1 VKASEVLGFVA
12 QMQQSTATA
21 DATAGI
27 ELISALET
35 LKSTCSA
42 VQATA
47 SDGVATSIAEQ
58 RRAIGKPKA
67 QWRAGVASQI
77 GLARRE
83 SPNKGGR
90 FLGLARAL
98 VHEMPHTYAR
108 LLAGELNEWRV
119 TLLVRETACLT
130 VEDRQIIDKRLCS
143 DPATLKNL
151 GDKAIE
157 SKAKSLVAQL
167 DPASVVKKKQKA
179 FSQRRTSTRPQP
191 DYMCEFKTLTSMDR
205 AVSMWATLRK
215 AADSI
220 VGVGDETRTRDQVM
234 ADLAYER
241 ITGASTAKAGAAVAV
256 NLVLSDE
263 TLLAGGKQPAH
274 LDGYGDIPA
283 SIARQLV
290 RDAFTEDVR
299 ITLRKLYAEPSS
311 GALTAME
318 SKSRTFPTA
327 LARLIDLRD
336 RTCRTPWCDAPIRHR
351 DHIRSFARGGETTA
365 NNGAGL
371 CAACNHA
378 KEADGWESGPRPK
391 AKGVVHIYDFETPT
405 GHAYSSEAPRI
416 PVARRY
422 SSFFEHELT
431 LNLTVA

>member
-1 VKASEVLGFVA
+1 MEASEVLKLVA
-12 QMQQSTATA
+12 QLQQSTGIV

-42 VQATA
+42 VQASAT
-47 SDGVATSIAEQ
+47 DGVATAIAEQ

-67 QWRAGVASQI
+67 QWRTGVASQI

-119 TLLVRETACLT
+119 TLIARETACLT
-130 VEDRQIIDKRLCS
+130 VEDRQIIDMRLCS

-157 SKAKSLVAQL
+157 SKAKVLAAQL
-167 DPASVVKKKQKA
+167 DPASVVKKKQRA

-263 TLLAGGKQPAH
+263 TLLAGSKEPAH
-274 LDGYGDIPA
+274 LDGYGEIPA

-290 RDAFTEDVR
+290 RDALAEDVR
-299 ITLRKLYAEPSS
+299 VTLRKLYAEPSS

-327 LARLIDLRD
+327 LARMIDLRD

-378 KEADGWESGPRPK
+378 KEAYGWESGPRPK
-391 AKGVVHIYDFETPT
+391 SKGVVHIYDFETPT
-405 GHAYSSEAPRI
+405 GHAYSSEAPRM

-422 SSFFEHELT
+422 PSFFEHELT
-431 LNLTVA
+431 FNLTAA